1 MDMLKILV
9 GSNGYDGFI
18 GREGV
23 TGWGFHQTVTD
34 TGVGWG
40 GAGVW
45 DPNIYGITSM
55 FNFGKADADN
65 PYGTA
70 GSLTYRDAFFEGG
83 GDGANALYLFITPTD
98 TFGINVILP
107 FFNGG
112 KTADVFGK
120 AVVQADVKLE
130 GMSFSLTYQGGLG
143 YKDASDDYAETWEG
157 KKYFNNAGNEQT
169 STTEFEKKVT
179 GDALKVD
186 PGKLFLYANLGMV
199 ENLGIDIGVGYTL
212 PGSMMDGD
220 VTISAPIAAGL
231 GVKYDMGDFKVKF
244 RTVASFGGSVKV
256 EGYDDPYVPGFGL
269 LLEVLPYFAVNENL
283 TVFAGIGYGMKG
295 KDKAGGEEIDETD
308 QSGFSFN
315 PYIVV
320 GEEWGPKFIAGIKI
334 WQSNA
339 KDEAGAGKKYINW
352 AVPIALCVGF

>member
-34 TGVGWG
+34 TGVGFG
-40 GAGVW
+40 GDGVW
-45 DPNIYGITSM
+45 SPNIYGVTSM
-55 FNFGKADADN
+55 INMGGMLEDMAD
-65 PYGTA
+65 PEKIV

-83 GDGANALYLFITPTD
+83 GDGGNAVYLFITPTD
-98 TFGINVILP
+98 MFGINIILP
-107 FFNGG
+107 FFAPPGT

-143 YKDASDDYAETWEG
+143 SKDESE
-157 KKYFNNAGNEQT
+157 AGAN
-169 STTEFEKKVT
+169 
-179 GDALKVD
+179 DAVLD

-199 ENLGIDIGVGYTL
+199 ENLGIDIGIGYTL
-212 PGSMMDGD
+212 PGSMSDGD

-256 EGYDDPYVPGFGL
+256 KDVDDPYVPGFGL
-269 LLEVLPYFAVNENL
+269 LLEVLPYFAVNDNL
-283 TVFAGIGYGMKG
+283 TVYAGIGYGMKG
-295 KDKAGGEEIDETD
+295 KDKAGGEEIDKTD

-339 KDEAGAGKKYINW
+339 KDKEDNKYINW